1 MDNML
6 KALDELAGTLEEA
19 VERGDWNTV
28 AALDDSLKTTVEAA
42 MAEARAGDVSAE
54 ALRER
59 LDTLQALYAHAREIA
74 VSAREEAAGALRKMG
89 KSNEANSA
97 YLNVSKR
104 RPG

>member
-19 VERGDWNTV
+19 VERGDWDTV

-59 LDTLQALYAHAREIA
+59 LDTLQALYTHAREVA
-74 VSAREEAAGALRKMG
+74 VNARETAASALRKMD
-89 KSNEANSA
+89 KSHQANSA
-97 YLNVSKR
+97 YLKVSKP
-104 RPG
+104 RPD